1 MKEDRD
7 RPLGEAL
14 LSRSL
19 RPSQRGYVVCV
30 GGVNM
35 DIKCRIAGRTVMASS
50 NPGATMLAPGGVAR
64 NIAHN
69 LALLGIGAA
78 LIGVVG
84 RDAFG
89 ERLLAATRA
98 AGVDTSGV
106 ARAADATGSYC
117 AALAADGELIL
128 GVAAMGIL
136 ERLTPRHLAAE
147 RTRLAA
153 ADLIVADSNL
163 PIDTLDWLIGF
174 AAERGLRLAL
184 ETVSVPKGGRLK
196 RLLTTGRPLF
206 ALFCNRA
213 EAAALTGRSELR
225 AAARRLHERGVRHV
239 GIGLGRRGMFV
250 SDGQQ
255 QRIVPALPAR
265 VVDVTGAGDAAVAG
279 TLYGL
284 LRRRDLTAA
293 AAYGQAAAALTL
305 ACDQAVSPKL
315 TARAIRARLG

>member
-1 MKEDRD
+1 
-7 RPLGEAL
+7 
-14 LSRSL
+14 
-19 RPSQRGYVVCV
+19 
-30 GGVNM
+30 M
-35 DIKCRIAGRTVMASS
+35 DIKCRIAGRTVTGSS
-50 NPGATMLAPGGVAR
+50 NPGATLLTPGGVAR

-89 ERLLAATRA
+89 AQLLAATAAVGVDTQGMLRA
-98 AGVDTSGV
+98 AG
-106 ARAADATGSYC
+106 ATGSYS
-117 AALAADGELIL
+117 AVLDARGQLVL
-128 GVAAMGIL
+128 GVAAMSIL
-136 ERLTPRHLAAE
+136 ERLTPRRLAAE
-147 RTRLAA
+147 RARLEG

-174 AAERGLRLAL
+174 AAERELRLAI

-196 RLLTTGRPLF
+196 RLLAAGRPLF

-239 GIGLGRRGMFV
+239 GIGLGRRGMFA
-250 SDGQQ
+250 SDGDS
-255 QRIVPALPAR
+255 QRIVPALPAQ

-284 LRRRDLTAA
+284 LHGHDLAA
-293 AAYGQAAAALTL
+293 AARYGQAAAALTL
-305 ACDQAVSPKL
+305 ACDQSVNPKL
-315 TARAIRARLG
+315 SARAIHARLR